1 MELTGNTTVAQLAVS
16 NPATIDVFERHGI
29 DFCCHGNVPLAQ
41 ACTAAGVEFDK
52 IAAELANVP
61 THAADTTSWPNETMI
76 ALIDHIVRTHHEY
89 TKREM
94 ERLVRLGV
102 KVHGVHGER
111 HPELARV

>member
-1 MELTGNTTVAQLAVS
+1 MELTGNTTVAELAVS

-41 ACTAAGVEFDK
+41 ACTEAGIEFDK

-61 THAADTTSWPNETMI
+61 AHAAATTSWSDESMI
-76 ALIDHIVRTHHEY
+76 ALMDHIVRTHHEY

-94 ERLVRLGV
+94 ERLVRLAN
-102 KVHGVHGER
+102 K
-111 HPELARV
+111 